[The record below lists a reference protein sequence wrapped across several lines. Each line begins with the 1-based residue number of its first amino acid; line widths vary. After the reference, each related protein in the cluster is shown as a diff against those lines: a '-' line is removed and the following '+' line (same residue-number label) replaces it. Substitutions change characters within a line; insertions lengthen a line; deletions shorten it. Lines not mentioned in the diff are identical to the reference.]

1 MSQLPD
7 VSIVLITYNDEA
19 RLERALLSLRHQT
32 LRNLEIIVVDDASTD
47 GTAALVGRHI
57 EQDSRVT
64 YLRMEH
70 NSGGCSAPRNT
81 GMRVARAPW
90 IMFCDSDDE
99 YERHACK
106 NLLLAAERM
115 DADVVCGMT
124 ERVDAR
130 TGKVKAWRPEVHQE
144 EIVADGLKAFPD
156 LLFDTI
162 SVNKIYRRSL
172 IEQYGLTFPEGLL
185 FEDQLFTL
193 QAMAFAERVGVIPQV
208 VYRWYVDRL
217 TEDLSITQR
226 RAEVRNV
233 ESRVEINRRIDAFLE
248 SRGFDEVKATKDVKF
263 LRHDLHLYFASIL
276 DADDDIS
283 RALMDRLEPYVR
295 EMDLRAA
302 WKIRPLS
309 KVAIYHLLIGDLD
322 HLRDAMTFLRWASV
336 VSTPVRDIDGRQI
349 WCCGHEN
356 DGPDVAGIPV
366 SEWLDVSSLDLIHVP
381 FVERRYLHQV
391 TKVEQSGARV
401 AFEGWT
407 FDYRGDLDMS
417 HISGSLALLSDKAGA
432 VGRMKLTWLG
442 QDGAR
447 LMWRAE
453 GPIDVHLW
461 RPLTST
467 DRGAIAIEIECA
479 GLVNVTSTRFRVE
492 GPFTFPFPGDP
503 DPFAPDVVGLVQ
515 HDRGGLGWKAERSP
529 EVARRYGRRQRH
541 LRNPLLRVVL
551 RGPAVLAAEVLAPL
565 VGRVGRWMPR
575 KNIVICPW
583 STDGRLALIA
593 DSMVASDSRLS
604 VVRTAADGALVPV
617 ENGSAVQPKTIRLAW
632 WQARARF
639 RLDDGTGEILHG
651 GGAVFTGAGPA
662 LTRVGLD
669 DPAMIST
676 PGGARTVRSRGR
688 SWDLAL
694 ASGPADAR
702 AIRSAWNFKGPVVEM
717 GLPEVPVADTRTL
730 GLPDDRPIV
739 VYAPAPRGPGNPLLF
754 DVDAWNLE
762 LGRTCYLVIC
772 TDDEFEVPTR
782 LRSAVRIAS
791 SQVTDFI
798 TAATLVVADYGPS
811 VGWASAL
818 DKPLVLFQ
826 PDRDD
831 YIHRRHGLYVDVD
844 ELAPLTQTQIDLM
857 REVTST
863 LHEPAQQQPYLAA
876 RKRFVADWC
885 GSLRGTQAAR
895 VAAAAIM
902 SGTRR
907 SDS

>member
-1 MSQLPD
+1 MSLFPD
-7 VSIVLITYNDEA
+7 VSVVLITYNDEA
-19 RLERALLSLRHQT
+19 RLERALLSLRNQT

-47 GTAALVGRHI
+47 DTAALVARHV
-57 EQDSRVT
+57 EQDSRIT

-81 GMRVARAPW
+81 GMRHARAPW

-115 DADVVCGMT
+115 DADVVCGMA

-144 EIVADGLKAFPD
+144 QAVADGLKAVPD

-263 LRHDLHLYFASIL
+263 LRHDLHLYFSSIL

-283 RALMDRLEPYVR
+283 RELMVRLEPYVR
-295 EMDLRAA
+295 EVDLRAA

-349 WCCGHEN
+349 WCCGHEH
-356 DGPDVAGIPV
+356 DGPDVAGIPAR
-366 SEWLDVSSLDLIHVP
+366 EWLDVSSLDLVHVP

-391 TKVEQSGARV
+391 TKVEQSDAQV

-407 FDYRGDLDMS
+407 FDYLDDLDTS
-417 HISGSLALLSDKAGA
+417 SISGSLAFLSDKSGV
-432 VGRMKLTWLG
+432 VGRMRLEWIG
-442 QDGAR
+442 RDGAR
-447 LMWRAE
+447 LMWRAS

-461 RPLTST
+461 RPLTTT
-467 DRGAIAIEIECA
+467 DRGAMAVEIERA
-479 GLVNVTSTRFRVE
+479 GLVNVTSTRFRVDE
-492 GPFTFPFPGDP
+492 HFAFPFPGDP

-529 EVARRYGRRQRH
+529 EAARRYDRRQRR
-541 LRNPLLRVVL
+541 LRNPLLRLVL
-551 RGPAVLAAEVLAPL
+551 RGPAVFAAEVLAPL
-565 VGRVGRWMPR
+565 AGRVGRWMPR
-575 KNIVICPW
+575 KNIAICPW
-583 STDGRLALIA
+583 PVDGRPGVIA
-593 DSMVASDSRLS
+593 NAMVAVDPRLV
-604 VVRTAADGALVPV
+604 VVRTATDGALVPT
-617 ENGSAVQPKTIRLAW
+617 GGRSAALPTTIRHAW
-632 WQARARF
+632 WQARARY
-639 RLDDGTGEILHG
+639 RLDDGTGAIQRG
-651 GGAVFTGAGPA
+651 GGTVFTGAGPA

-669 DPAMIST
+669 DPMTIST
-676 PGGARTVRSRGR
+676 PGAARTVRSRGR

-702 AIRSAWNFKGPVVEM
+702 AIRSAWNFKGSIVEV
-717 GLPEVPVADTRTL
+717 GLPEVPVADIRTL

-739 VYAPAPRGPGNPLLF
+739 VYAPAPRGPGNPLPF
-754 DVDAWNLE
+754 DVDAWNHE

-782 LRSAVRIAS
+782 LRSAVRLAS
-791 SQVTDFI
+791 SHATAFI
-798 TAATLVVADYGPS
+798 TGATLVVGDYGPS
-811 VGWASAL
+811 VDWASAL
-818 DKPLVLFQ
+818 DKPLILFH
-826 PDRDD
+826 PDGDD
-831 YIHRRHGLYVDVD
+831 YIHRRHGLYADVD
-844 ELAPLTQTQIDLM
+844 ELAPLTRTQRDLM
-857 REVTST
+857 REVAST
-863 LHEPAQQQPYLAA
+863 LHEPMRQQRYLNA
-876 RKRFVADWC
+876 RTGFVAEWC
-885 GSLRGTQAAR
+885 GSLRGTEAAQM
-895 VAAAAIM
+895 AAEAIL
-902 SGTRR
+902 SDAHGGTP
-907 SDS
+907 